1 MLTQQRLLGLL
12 ADGQLHSGNELA
24 EELGI
29 SRAAVW
35 KQVGQLEKLDLA
47 VRAQA
52 GQGYQLADAIELLDK
67 EIIIRSLT
75 AGICDDPDQIE
86 VLWVTE
92 STSDHLLR
100 QGRVAPGKPKV
111 CIAEYQSGGR
121 GRRGRQWFSPA
132 GHGLCLSVAWCF
144 PNLPASFSCLGL
156 AVGVGVL
163 RALRASG
170 ALEAELKWPNDVV
183 VAGKK
188 LAGILIDIQGEAGG
202 PLQVVAGVGVNY
214 LLDAPTKSAIE
225 SAGGLM
231 AASLTEADPDRS
243 PSRNTVAARL
253 ITEIV
258 GVLRQ
263 FEQSGFTLLA
273 QEWLDAD
280 YLCGRRVVALTDS
293 KEIFGVARGIS
304 DDGQLLLDVNGEV
317 QRLVTGDVSVRAE

>member
-24 EELGI
+24 EVLGI

-35 KQVGQLEKLDLA
+35 KQVGQLEKLDL
-47 VRAQA
+47 VVQAQA
-52 GQGYQLADAIELLDK
+52 GQGYQLADAIELLDR
-67 EIIIRSLT
+67 EIILQSLRQ
-75 AGICDDPDQIE
+75 GICDAPDQIE
-86 VLWVTE
+86 LLWVTE

-100 QGRVAPGKPKV
+100 QGRVVPGRPKI

-144 PNLPASFSCLGL
+144 PNSPASLSCLGL

-170 ALEAELKWPNDVV
+170 ALAAELKWPNDVV
-183 VAGKK
+183 VGGKK
-188 LAGILIDIQGEAGG
+188 LAGILIDVQGEAGG
-202 PLQVVAGVGVNY
+202 PLQVVAGIGVNY
-214 LLDAPTKSAIE
+214 SLDMPTRRAIE

-231 AASLTEADPDRS
+231 AVSLTEACPDQS

-258 GVLRQ
+258 GVLQQ
-263 FEQSGFTLLA
+263 FEQTGFNSLA

-280 YLCGRRVVALTDS
+280 YLRGRRVVALTDS
-293 KEIFGVARGIS
+293 KEILGVARGIS
-304 DDGQLLLDVNGEV
+304 DDGQLLLDVNGEM

>member
-35 KQVGQLEKLDLA
+35 KQVGQLEKLDL
-47 VRAQA
+47 VVQAQA
-52 GQGYQLADAIELLDK
+52 GQGYQLANAIELLDK
-67 EIIIRSLT
+67 EIIIQSLT
-75 AGICDDPDQIE
+75 EGICDDPDQIE
-86 VLWVTE
+86 VPWVTE

-100 QGRVAPGKPKV
+100 QGRVVPGRPKV

-144 PNLPASFSCLGL
+144 PNLPASLSCLGL

-170 ALEAELKWPNDVV
+170 AVEAELKWPNDVV

-188 LAGILIDIQGEAGG
+188 LAGILIDVQGEAGG

-214 LLDAPTKSAIE
+214 LLDAPTKNAIE

-231 AASLTEADPDRS
+231 AASLTEGGRLA
-243 PSRNTVAARL
+243 SRNKVAARL
-253 ITEIV
+253 ITEII
-258 GVLRQ
+258 GVLQQ
-263 FEQSGFTLLA
+263 FEHTGFTSLA
-273 QEWLDAD
+273 KEWRDAD
-280 YLCGRRVVALTDS
+280 YLCGRRIAAQTDS
-293 KEIFGVARGIS
+293 KEILGVAQGIS
-304 DDGQLLLDVNGEV
+304 DDGQLILVVNGEV
-317 QRLVTGDVSVRAE
+317 QHLVTGDVSVRAE